1 MLGGATRLLHAGL
14 SIVEWRPLTGILP
27 PFTEEGWL
35 HEFAKYQAY
44 LEFQQRHSWMRL
56 TDFQFIYW
64 MEYSHRLLGRF
75 IGLWFVIPLVIF
87 WRRGWLT
94 PQVKYRSLMVL
105 GIGVLQGGMGWYM
118 VKSGL
123 NQDPQVSPYRLT
135 AHLLLAVW
143 LYSLL
148 LWTAFHLLW
157 PRVQPRMT
165 QLSWWALASCGSI
178 LLTLTY
184 GGLVAGLKAGLIYN
198 TFPLMNGQWVPEDWL
213 SLEPWFKNFFANPAT
228 VQFVHRWLGILTLII
243 VIGTVHQAFRQP
255 LRSLQKNGILLG
267 ILCLSQVTL
276 GILTLLFQ
284 VPPVL
289 GIFHQGTAILL
300 FSVALS
306 MVYLSS
312 NQEDVNHDASHSRT
326 R

>member
-1 MLGGATRLLHAGL
+1 MVMLGGATRLLHAGL

-27 PFTEEGWL
+27 PFTEARWL
-35 HEFAKYQAY
+35 QEFAKYQAY
-44 LEFQQRHSWMRL
+44 PEFQQRHSWMTL
-56 TDFQFIYW
+56 TDFQFIYG
-64 MEYSHRLLGRF
+64 MEYSHRLMGRL
-75 IGLWFVIPLVIF
+75 IGLWFVIPLIVF
-87 WRRGWLT
+87 WRCGWF
-94 PQVKYRSLMVL
+94 PRQIKFRSLLAL
-105 GIGVLQGGMGWYM
+105 GLGALQGGMGWYM

-143 LYSLL
+143 IYSLL
-148 LWTAFHLLW
+148 LWTAFHYLW
-157 PRVQPRMT
+157 PRVQAHMT
-165 QLSWWALASCGSI
+165 RLSWWALASCGSI

-198 TFPLMNGQWVPEDWL
+198 TFPLMNGQWAPEDWL
-213 SLEPWFKNFFANPAT
+213 SLKPWFKNFFANPAT
-228 VQFVHRWLGILTLII
+228 VQFMHRWLGILTLLII
-243 VIGTVHQAFRQP
+243 MRTAHQAFCQQP
-255 LRSLQKNGILLG
+255 RFLGILLAG
-267 ILCLSQVTL
+267 FGLLQVTL

-284 VPPVL
+284 VPPIL

-300 FSVALS
+300 FSAALC

-312 NQEDVNHDASHSRT
+312 TQEDVNHDASYSRT